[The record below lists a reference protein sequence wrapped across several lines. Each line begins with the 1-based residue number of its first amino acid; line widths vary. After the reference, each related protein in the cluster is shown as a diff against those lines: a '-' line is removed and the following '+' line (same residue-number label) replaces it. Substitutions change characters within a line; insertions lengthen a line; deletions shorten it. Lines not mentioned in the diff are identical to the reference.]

1 MKKIVEKLQNE
12 AILFLSKKIILDEVI
27 ILPKEIEVYYYEL
40 NGIFKDGSVH
50 RNELQK
56 NNQNHFY
63 VHRKGTKRTN
73 LYTGGNRGGL
83 DFVVSDNECVYYTY
97 LIRSATINNDK
108 ITIGPNNVL
117 KRILDV
123 SHLEKEELEN
133 KVLTL
138 VPDDIQNDVLFSNRI
153 NLGNNTGEYQDYE
166 LRAVMCDEWFKES
179 KYLDKEKMIVR
190 FLNNQ
195 VHQHGMSLG
204 WALQYAKE
212 KMGYVPS
219 AIKEL

>member
-1 MKKIVEKLQNE
+1 MKQVVKKLQNE
-12 AILFLSKKIILDEVI
+12 AMLFLSKMIVLDEVI

-40 NGIFKDGSVH
+40 NGVFKDESVH

-56 NNQNHFY
+56 DNQNHFY
-63 VHRKGTKRTN
+63 VHRKGTKRSN

-83 DFVVSDNECVYYTY
+83 DFVASDDESIYYAY
-97 LIRSATINNDK
+97 LIRSAMVNDE

-123 SHLEKEELEN
+123 SKLEKEELEN
-133 KVLTL
+133 KILTL
-138 VPDDIQNDVLFSNRI
+138 VPNDIQNDVLFSNRI

-166 LRAVMCDEWFKES
+166 LRAVMCDEWFRES
-179 KYLDKEKMIVR
+179 KYLDKEKMIVS
-190 FLNNQ
+190 FLYNQ
-195 VHQHGMSLG
+195 VHQHGKSQG
-204 WALQYAKE
+204 WALEYAKE